1 MRFIDEVTID
11 VRGGKGGDGSR
22 AMRREKFVPLGGPAG
37 GNGGEGGDVVLVADP
52 QLRTLLDL
60 HYRRSLQAESGEHG
74 RGKDQHG
81 KGGRD
86 LDVRVPLGTQIFEA
100 TDGVLLA
107 DLDIE
112 GARFI
117 AAHGGKGGY
126 GNKHFVTPY
135 DRAPLTAEKGHP
147 GETRT
152 LRLELKLLADVGL
165 VGFPNVGKSTLIAA
179 VSQARPK
186 IAEYPFTTLV
196 PQLGVVSLGVDR
208 SFVVADIPGIIEGA
222 AQGAGL
228 GLRFLKHIERTQVLV
243 HVLAV
248 DPDEGREPVRDF
260 DLLMRELRAFDAALA
275 SRPMLIALNKTDLPE
290 TEQSLAHIVK
300 QMEARGHSVF
310 AVSAVSRQGLEPLML
325 ALETLLKSA
334 ATDEKATQHRS

>member
-135 DRAPLTAEKGHP
+135 DRAPLTAEKKDILANA
-147 GETRT
+147 RT
-152 LRLELKLLADVGL
+152 LRLEPA
-165 VGFPNVGKSTLIAA
+165 GFAGRRPGQGFQTWAEHPNSS

-186 IAEYPFTTLV
+186 IAEYPHASV
-196 PQLGVVSLGVDR
+196 PVR
-208 SFVVADIPGIIEGA
+208 AC
-222 AQGAGL
+222 L
-228 GLRFLKHIERTQVLV
+228 GLMTEVLV
-243 HVLAV
+243 RQIFRHHRGAHKALGSVCGSSSISNAPKCWCMYL
-248 DPDEGREPVRDF
+248 RWTR
-260 DLLMRELRAFDAALA
+260 MRAGNRCAI
-275 SRPMLIALNKTDLPE
+275 SI
-290 TEQSLAHIVK
+290 S
-300 QMEARGHSVF
+300 
-310 AVSAVSRQGLEPLML
+310 
-325 ALETLLKSA
+325 
-334 ATDEKATQHRS
+334 